1 VIKPDGMLDD
11 LSREAE
17 ARYGFNEIVMP
28 RRLPRTGTRRQADNA
43 LRRYAHQRMGLAR
56 RREILESYRWETV
69 IVFCDLRR
77 YNAFTE
83 TVEPEEV
90 LDFVSPATA
99 SYRSPTDRADEMA
112 MPMREATG
120 KLITRWHARGLPS
133 TASLLLGRHLRSA
146 LATPA
151 VAVPQASQVASDLLS
166 RPGKHPPG

>member
-1 VIKPDGMLDD
+1 MK
-11 LSREAE
+11 SSYREGCHGPAG
-17 ARYGFNEIVMP
+17 AAKLTMP
-28 RRLPRTGTRRQADNA
+28 FADTRTNGWVSQGD
-43 LRRYAHQRMGLAR
+43 
-56 RREILESYRWETV
+56 EKILESYRWETV
-69 IVFCDLRR
+69 IVFYDLRG

-99 SYRSPTDRADEMA
+99 SSYRSPTDRADEIA
-112 MPMREATG
+112 MREATG

-133 TASLLLGRHLRSA
+133 TAALLLGRHLRSA

-151 VAVPQASQVASDLLS
+151 VAVPQAAQVASGLLS

>member
-1 VIKPDGMLDD
+1 MLDG
-11 LSREAE
+11 LSQEAE

-69 IVFCDLRR
+69 IVFCDLRG

-99 SYRSPTDRADEMA
+99 SSYRSPTDRADEMA
-112 MPMREATG
+112 MAMAMREATG
-120 KLITRWHARGLPS
+120 KLITGWHARGLPS
-133 TASLLLGRHLRSA
+133 TAALLLGRHLRSA

-151 VAVPQASQVASDLLS
+151 VAVPQAAQVASGLLS